1 MRVKRGD
8 DPSERTISAAQ
19 IDRWALSV
27 RVTLVKGW
35 SKEGE
40 AAGCACLSVD
50 QWQPSLA
57 RITAT
62 RALRLAARGGS
73 PEGRNPKINNNN
85 SNKEQEEAL
94 ESAGGFAR
102 SFIIKSVNIFFLFV
116 IFRVG
121 RSPSSGCVDNR
132 TM

>member
-1 MRVKRGD
+1 MCARVKRGA

-94 ESAGGFAR
+94 GSARGFVG
-102 SFIIKSVNIFFLFV
+102 SFIINQSKFFFLFV
-116 IFRVG
+116 VFRV
-121 RSPSSGCVDNR
+121 SPSGGRVDNR